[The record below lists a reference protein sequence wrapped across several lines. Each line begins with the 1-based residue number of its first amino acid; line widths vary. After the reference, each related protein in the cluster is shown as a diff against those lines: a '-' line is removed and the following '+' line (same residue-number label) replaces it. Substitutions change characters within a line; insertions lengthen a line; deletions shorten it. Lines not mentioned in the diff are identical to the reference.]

1 MRLMSTENKK
11 DEKRKIIPIRFPYD
25 TSDDP
30 EIDDFILKNLQEEAD
45 EIERRMNEDPDFD
58 QSADSDDGYEKI
70 VARLKEMGE
79 WEEEENSSEPN
90 SDEDDVYRLL
100 SEDDRQALELGR
112 REQRRQEKKKARRA
126 QFWRFAE
133 RGVAAAAAFVL
144 LFNVSM
150 NVGAS
155 RRVILR
161 MWDTVADVLAIRT
174 ATDNLE
180 DSVESTVAESL
191 AAMEEI
197 EEKTGI
203 KGLNF
208 IYWPDG
214 MEYLR
219 YEIKDDNVEAFVFY
233 SYGEYV
239 LQLYMQYADVD
250 MTVYFAT
257 DNETILEETAR
268 NWLESEVSIWSINS
282 NQESKQYLAEFEYGD
297 YRYMILGCIPLE
309 EMENIVKGVDFL
321 S

>member
-1 MRLMSTENKK
+1 MSTENKK
-11 DEKRKIIPIRFPYD
+11 DENRKIIPIRFPYD

-45 EIERRMNEDPDFD
+45 EIERRMNEDPDFE

-90 SDEDDVYRLL
+90 SDEDDDVYRLL

-112 REQRRQEKKKARRA
+112 REQRRQEKKKARRS
-126 QFWRFAE
+126 QFWRFAA

-161 MWDTVADVLAIRT
+161 MWDTVADVLATRT
-174 ATDNLE
+174 ATNNLE
-180 DSVESTVAESL
+180 DSVQSTVAESL
-191 AAMEEI
+191 AAMEKI
-197 EEKTGI
+197 EEATGI
-203 KGLNF
+203 PGLNF
-208 IYWPDG
+208 VYWPDG
-214 MEYLR
+214 MEYLQF
-219 YEIKDDNVEAFVFY
+219 EIQDENAAACVFY
-233 SYGEYV
+233 SYEGHI
-239 LQLYMQYADVD
+239 LQLYLQNVD
-250 MTVYFAT
+250 TDMAMYFAI
-257 DNETILEETAR
+257 DNDTVLEKTAD
-268 NWLESEVSIWSINS
+268 NWLEAEVSIWSINS

-297 YRYMILGCIPLE
+297 YRYVILGCISLE
-309 EMENIVKGVDFL
+309 ELENLVKGVDFL